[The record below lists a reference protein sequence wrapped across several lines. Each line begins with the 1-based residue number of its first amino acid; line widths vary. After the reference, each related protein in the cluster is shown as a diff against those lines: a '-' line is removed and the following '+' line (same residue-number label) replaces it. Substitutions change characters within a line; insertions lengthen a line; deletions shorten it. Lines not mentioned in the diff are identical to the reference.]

1 MAAPLSDEEVSVYL
15 RELEESLLQPDVRKS
30 NRPLELLAEN
40 FLEFASSGR
49 IYRRADLLT
58 TLQAESPVVQTTSDF
73 KVAILTPD
81 VALLTYRIHRHSDP
95 PVHTLRSS
103 VWQQKEGRWRM
114 VFHQATV
121 TSPRPQPVTQS
132 GAHP

>member
-73 KVAILTPD
+73 KVAILAPD